1 MPSADRHNATWLQV
15 LRDRGK
21 LKAVQRGETIIYQ
34 GQDDAGLYFIEAG
47 IAHAVNFS
55 QEGDEVWLG
64 QIGRGEFLGDAAWL
78 SGQSTGYEVLA
89 ASNMSVL
96 QISANEIERLIDAH
110 PDLYRKLA
118 AGVAQKYIAQTERQ
132 VEAVSLTAPGRICA
146 ELLRLA
152 QPMGTDETTLVIRPI
167 PVFAKL
173 AARLATTRETV
184 SRTVSA
190 LVNRNIIQRS
200 PGAIIIQNAS
210 ALEASIE

>member
-1 MPSADRHNATWLQV
+1 MPSADRHSGTWLHA
-15 LRDRGK
+15 LRALGQ

-34 GQDDAGLYFIEAG
+34 GQDDAGLYYIEAG
-47 IAHAVNFS
+47 IAHAVYLS
-55 QEGDEVWLG
+55 QEGAEVWLG

-96 QISANEIERLIDAH
+96 QISAPEIERLIDAH
-110 PDLYRKLA
+110 PNLYRKLA

-132 VEAVSLTAPGRICA
+132 VEAVALTAPGRICA

-152 QPMGTDETTLVIRPI
+152 QPMGTNETALVIRPV

-184 SRTVSA
+184 SRTVST
-190 LVNRNIIQRS
+190 LVKRNIIERS
-200 PGAIIIQNAS
+200 PGAIIIQNES

>member
-1 MPSADRHNATWLQV
+1 MPSADRHSATWLQA
-15 LRDRGK
+15 LRGLGK

-34 GQDDAGLYFIEAG
+34 GQDDAGLHYIEAG
-47 IAHAVNFS
+47 IAHAVYLS

-78 SGQSTGYEVLA
+78 TGQSTSYEVLA

-96 QISANEIERLIDAH
+96 RVSAIEIERLIDAH

-152 QPMGTDETTLVIRPI
+152 QPMGTSDTTLVIRPV

-173 AARLATTRETV
+173 ASRLATTRETV

-190 LVNRNIIQRS
+190 LVKRNIVQRR
-200 PGAIIIQNAS
+200 PGAIIIQNEA
-210 ALEASIE
+210 ALKASIE